1 MSPWGLYGAR
11 LRGLPF
17 LDLIGLRRAALWR
30 SVAFCPSRTFLVL
43 GRAATLTAS
52 GAPRLRR
59 PIYFGV
65 LAEFREFFYARV
77 KTNPQSN
84 CLVCPREANGP
95 YAIIAQF
102 LATRPDVPVDGRT
115 LRDVIARL
123 LEEGGYAGLVKF
135 IKDHNVCPK
144 CEAATV
150 CTAKVDAGAAHWDVK
165 IKEIRDYHATHL
177 ALHIAIH
184 KFL

>member
-1 MSPWGLYGAR
+1 VCSEAIRFWFGVESDR
-11 LRGLPF
+11 V
-17 LDLIGLRRAALWR
+17 R
-30 SVAFCPSRTFLVL
+30 SVLHMMRE
-43 GRAATLTAS
+43 S
-52 GAPRLRR
+52 GAHVISRDVHGGAGKVAWNRTDAE
-59 PIYFGV
+59 V

-135 IKDHNVCPK
+135 IKDHNACPK

-150 CTAKVDAGAAHWDVK
+150 CEAETSGASWKRVSS
-165 IKEIRDYHATHL
+165 L
-177 ALHIAIH
+177 AL
-184 KFL
+184 